1 MRVLITGAAG
11 FIGSNTAQRLI
22 DEGHEVVALDN
33 LARGRRDNVPTGAT
47 FVEASCGD
55 TSVIRRLG
63 HFDACIHFA
72 AFIEVAESMAEPE
85 AFFENN
91 VAASLRLF
99 DALIATGTPKVV
111 FSSSAAVYGS
121 VAVSPIDESAPTVPS
136 SPYGESKLM
145 VERALGWLAQRGR
158 LRSASLRYFNAAGA
172 GPDHGE
178 RHVPETHLIPLAIDA
193 ALGRRGPLQLF
204 GTDYPT
210 RDGTCVRDYVH
221 VLDLVEAHI
230 LAIDALDRHAALTVN
245 LGTGTGSSIR
255 EVIDSV
261 ERVTALAVP
270 FDVTDRRP
278 GDPAQAVASNALA
291 REVLGWAPRHEALD
305 TIVFDA
311 YQARLAHS

>member
-1 MRVLITGAAG
+1 MRVLVTGVAG
-11 FIGSNTAQRLI
+11 FIGSNTAQRLL
-22 DEGHEVVALDN
+22 DEGHEVVGLDN
-33 LARGRRDNVPTGAT
+33 LARGRRANVPAGVT

-55 TSVIRRLG
+55 VSIIRRLG

-72 AFIEVAESMAEPE
+72 AFIEVAESMAQPE

-99 DALIATGTPKVV
+99 DALIATGTTKLV
-111 FSSSAAVYGS
+111 FSSSAAVYGNVS
-121 VAVSPIDESAPTVPS
+121 ESPIEESAPTQPS

-145 VERALGWLAQRGR
+145 VERALTWLAHQGR

-178 RHVPETHLIPLAIDA
+178 HHVPETHLIPLALDA

-221 VLDLVEAHI
+221 VLDLAQAHI
-230 LAIDALDRHAALTVN
+230 LAIDALDSHTSLTVN

-255 EVIDSV
+255 EVLDSV
-261 ERVTALAVP
+261 ERVTNLAVP
-270 FDVTDRRP
+270 FDVADRRP

-291 REVLGWAPRHEALD
+291 RDVLGWAPRYDALD
-305 TIVFDA
+305 AIVFDA
-311 YQARLAHS
+311 YQARLANS

>member
-1 MRVLITGAAG
+1 MRVLVTGVAG
-11 FIGSNTAQRLI
+11 FIGSNTAQRLL
-22 DEGHEVVALDN
+22 DEGHEVVGLDN
-33 LARGRRDNVPTGAT
+33 LARGRRANVPAGVT

-55 TSVIRRLG
+55 VSIIRRLG

-72 AFIEVAESMAEPE
+72 AFIEVAESMAQPE

-99 DALIATGTPKVV
+99 DALIATGTTKLV
-111 FSSSAAVYGS
+111 FSSSAAVYGNVS
-121 VAVSPIDESAPTVPS
+121 ESPIEESAPTQPS

-145 VERALGWLAQRGR
+145 VERALTWLAHQGR
-158 LRSASLRYFNAAGA
+158 LRSATLRYFNAAGA

-178 RHVPETHLIPLAIDA
+178 HHVPETHLIPLALDA

-221 VLDLVEAHI
+221 VLDLAQAHI
-230 LAIDALDRHAALTVN
+230 LAIDALDSHTSLTVN

-255 EVIDSV
+255 EVLDSV
-261 ERVTALAVP
+261 ERVTNLAVP
-270 FDVTDRRP
+270 FDVADRRP

-291 REVLGWAPRHEALD
+291 RDVLGWAPRYDALD
-305 TIVFDA
+305 AIVFDA
-311 YQARLAHS
+311 YQARLANS

>member
-1 MRVLITGAAG
+1 MRVLVTGVAG
-11 FIGSNTAQRLI
+11 FIGSNTAQRLL
-22 DEGHEVVALDN
+22 DEGHEVVGLDN
-33 LARGRRDNVPTGAT
+33 LSRGRRNNVPAGVT
-47 FVEASCGD
+47 FVEANCGD

-72 AFIEVAESMAEPE
+72 AFIEVAESMAQPE

-99 DALIATGTPKVV
+99 DALIATGTTKVV
-111 FSSSAAVYGS
+111 YSSSAAVYGNVS
-121 VAVSPIDESAPTVPS
+121 ESPIEENATTQPS

-145 VERALGWLAQRGR
+145 VERALTWLAHQGR
-158 LRSASLRYFNAAGA
+158 LHSASLRYFNAAGA

-178 RHVPETHLIPLAIDA
+178 QHVPETHLIPLALDA

-221 VLDLVEAHI
+221 VLDLAQAHI
-230 LAIDALDRHAALTVN
+230 LAIDALDHHASLTVN

-255 EVIDSV
+255 EVLDSV
-261 ERVTALAVP
+261 EWVTNIAVP
-270 FDVTDRRP
+270 FDVADRRP

-291 REVLGWAPRHEALD
+291 RDVLGWAPRYDALD
-305 TIVFDA
+305 AIVFDA
-311 YQARLAHS
+311 YQARLAH